1 MKKINFSDIKFGLK
15 ENRFYHNIDGD
26 FACFALWESARPYRD
41 KIRKELSERFQILLE
56 TEIEWSKANFHQN
69 AERLYEV
76 PMFSDNRQFDVESS
90 HAKKIGDT
98 KFILF
103 VLRDETPD
111 YTYAKSVSGKNE
123 LSNLNFVKAKY
134 KFRDWIEKDTGNKYG
149 VHSTNN
155 IYEFFFQVPL
165 LLGTEIF
172 KQLLN
177 KESLQ
182 IDTILKDLEGA
193 NGWKNWNEVFE
204 ILNLTTNYL
213 VLRGFET
220 LPTTNPERDLD
231 VITDNYQ
238 RFASALGATQK
249 KKKPYKGYISV
260 NDESISLD
268 IRFIG
273 DNYYN
278 VSWAKEM
285 LATKEFY
292 NDVVFVPRLDQYF
305 FSLLFHAK

>member
-220 LPTTNPERDLD
+220 LPMSGTKFC
-231 VITDNYQ
+231 V
-238 RFASALGATQK
+238 RFKKWRHCAL
-249 KKKPYKGYISV
+249 
-260 NDESISLD
+260 
-268 IRFIG
+268 
-273 DNYYN
+273 
-278 VSWAKEM
+278 AK
-285 LATKEFY
+285 
-292 NDVVFVPRLDQYF
+292 R
-305 FSLLFHAK
+305 